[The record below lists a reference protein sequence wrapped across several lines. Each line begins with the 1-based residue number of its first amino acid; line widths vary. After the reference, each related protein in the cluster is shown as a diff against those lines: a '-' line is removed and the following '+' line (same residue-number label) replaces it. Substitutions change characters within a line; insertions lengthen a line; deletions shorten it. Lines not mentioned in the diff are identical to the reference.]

1 MTSRK
6 MMAIAGLSAITALA
20 LAGCSSS
27 TDDEP
32 QATGSA
38 SGEVVEVPFWHG
50 YTEADGDVLNGL
62 VEEFNNSQSQYHIT
76 PTVDTWAVLND
87 TFLPALSAG
96 DGPVIMAMP
105 PELVPVYASKG
116 AFASLDDW
124 YASDGNPGTLN
135 EAATSISVVDGVNY
149 GVPLSFTPLT
159 MFYNKALFAE
169 AGIDTLPTTWD
180 EWVAT
185 AATLTIDENG
195 DGTPEQYGL
204 ALQDHVTVGNGVWP
218 TLFKSGGGDI
228 VDDNGNAVIDSPENQ
243 ATLEYWHDAVAN
255 QHISPGGLDGV
266 AADELYGAGKA
277 AMTFGGP
284 WLASIS
290 TEQGIDY
297 GIAPVPSGPA
307 GIQQSALAVT
317 MGVTSQASAEQVA
330 GAEAFFT
337 WFFAKDNMITWS
349 LGSGWPPLTTD
360 VTAGDVA
367 DNSVVSALTV
377 QAPNGAALLPG
388 VVPSTDILTAM
399 DSLTQQAMAGGDV
412 STLLEKTQA
421 DMESILAK

>member
-1 MTSRK
+1 
-6 MMAIAGLSAITALA
+6 
-20 LAGCSSS
+20 
-27 TDDEP
+27 
-32 QATGSA
+32 
-38 SGEVVEVPFWHG
+38 
-50 YTEADGDVLNGL
+50 
-62 VEEFNNSQSQYHIT
+62 
-76 PTVDTWAVLND
+76 
-87 TFLPALSAG
+87 
-96 DGPVIMAMP
+96 
-105 PELVPVYASKG
+105 
-116 AFASLDDW
+116 
-124 YASDGNPGTLN
+124 
-135 EAATSISVVDGVNY
+135 
-149 GVPLSFTPLT
+149 

-169 AGIDTLPTTWD
+169 AGIDDLPTTWD

-185 AATLTIDENG
+185 AAELTIDENG

-228 VDDNGNAVIDSPENQ
+228 VDDSGNAVIDSPENL

-266 AADELYGAGKA
+266 GADELYGAGKA

-297 GIAPVPSGPA
+297 GIAPVPTGPA

-317 MGVTSQASAEQVA
+317 MGVTSQASEEQRA

-360 VTAGDVA
+360 VTAADVA
-367 DNSVVSALTV
+367 ENPVVSALTE

-388 VVPSTDILTAM
+388 VVASTDILTAM
-399 DSLTQQAMAGGDV
+399 DSLTQQAMAGGDI
-412 STLLEKTQA
+412 STLLEEAQA
-421 DMESILAK
+421 EMDSILAK